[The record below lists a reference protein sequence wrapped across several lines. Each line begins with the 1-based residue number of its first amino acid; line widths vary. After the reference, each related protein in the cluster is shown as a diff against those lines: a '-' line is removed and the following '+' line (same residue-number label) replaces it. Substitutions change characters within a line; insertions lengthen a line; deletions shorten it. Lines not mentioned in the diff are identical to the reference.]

1 MTPKREALI
10 KRAKDIGKDLPAM
23 KTYNEKG
30 RLVLSRIENKNET
43 TLILEE
49 AVKLANPKI
58 VSNFKKLLM
67 KKEQEKKM
75 TTNIKRK
82 IKNALILEH
91 GKNTIISEQD
101 IEDIE
106 EYLKIGKDFSLEAI
120 SQVAEN
126 MTRKCS
132 KCNSVMFE
140 GYVENDGD
148 AHYCSKTCLLNEFD
162 SEEKFFGTVEEQEEF
177 EEKGYGNPNYW
188 TNWGLS
194 EETEV

>member
-1 MTPKREALI
+1 
-10 KRAKDIGKDLPAM
+10 
-23 KTYNEKG
+23 
-30 RLVLSRIENKNET
+30 
-43 TLILEE
+43 
-49 AVKLANPKI
+49 
-58 VSNFKKLLM
+58 
-67 KKEQEKKM
+67 M

-106 EYLKIGKDFSLEAI
+106 EYLKIEKDFSLEAI

-162 SEEKFFGTVEEQEEF
+162 SEEEFFGTVEEQEEL

-194 EETEV
+194 EETEEN